1 MDKRLI
7 AEKILR
13 ELNTLA
19 EEPTC
24 VRPTKFYPVS
34 HGYGIS
40 SKLMNITNG
49 NLSKSLVVYLRPA
62 GGKEGKLCEVAVRK
76 IALPKS
82 GETLQGYH
90 FRIEEILKDLD
101 DRAKFVEI
109 S

>member
-19 EEPTC
+19 
-24 VRPTKFYPVS
+24 
-34 HGYGIS
+34 
-40 SKLMNITNG
+40 KLMNITNG

-62 GGKEGKLCEVAVRK
+62 GSKEGKLCEVAVRK
-76 IALPKS
+76 IALPKN
-82 GETLQGYH
+82 GETLQGYR